1 MTTPSS
7 PSAHA
12 ILVAG
17 MHRSGTSAATRIISQ
32 LGARLPDHL
41 MPANPDYNASGFWES
56 TEVVALN
63 DRILADAGSA
73 WDDVLPLDTA
83 LPAAADL
90 ERIGRQIDSLLEQQF
105 ASATS
110 YVIKDPRLCRLL
122 PLWLPALQRRG
133 EQVHIAVP
141 IRHPAEVAA
150 SLSKRDGF
158 APEKSLHLWLRH
170 MLAAIRDSAGQPFGI
185 VVYDDI
191 LADWRGSFR
200 RLADELQ
207 LIWPSWPNPVLEAEI
222 DRFVAPELRHHALG
236 HAPLTGKVGQMA
248 AELYAAMV
256 ARAPDLVTM
265 ADDMHGHL
273 SLTEQ
278 SFAPMLKNA
287 RAGQILAERQL
298 EPLQLA
304 LQRRDQE
311 FALKCR
317 HIEQLESLLAEERQ
331 TFKQL
336 EQEFQNKCR
345 HVEML
350 QAEAVKSATPSEQ
363 NAAQHREL
371 QLCRAD
377 IVRAH
382 AQLDLLKTLWLDLT
396 AAGESPL

>member
-1 MTTPSS
+1 MMHSS
-7 PSAHA
+7 TSAHA

-63 DRILADAGSA
+63 DRILADTGSA
-73 WDDVLPLDTA
+73 WDDVLPLDTT
-83 LPAAADL
+83 LLAAADL
-90 ERIGRQIDSLLEQQF
+90 EQIGRHIDTLLEQQF
-105 ASATS
+105 GAAAS

-122 PLWLPALQRRG
+122 PLWLPVLQGRG

-158 APEKSLHLWLRH
+158 ALEKSLHLWLRH
-170 MLAAIRDSAGQPFGI
+170 MLATIRDSAGTPFGI

-207 LIWPSWPNPVLEAEI
+207 LVWPSWPDPALEAEI

-236 HAPLTGKVGQMA
+236 PAPLTGKVGEMA

-256 ARAPDLVTM
+256 ARAPDL
-265 ADDMHGHL
+265 AALAEEMHGRL
-273 SLTEQ
+273 SLMEQ
-278 SFAPMLKNA
+278 PFHATLRDV

-311 FALKCR
+311 FDLKCN
-317 HIEQLESLLAEERQ
+317 HIEQLEILLDKERQ

-336 EQEFQNKCR
+336 EQEFQTKCQ
-345 HVEML
+345 HVELL
-350 QAEAVKSATPSEQ
+350 QAEVAKLTAL
-363 NAAQHREL
+363 AAPNVALHRQQ

-377 IVRAH
+377 IVRAE
-382 AQLDLLKTLWLDLT
+382 AQLDLLKSLWLDLP
-396 AAGESPL
+396 AKGASSI